1 MPSVNI
7 PKKSTFTDMTP
18 FVDVAFLILAFF
30 VMATKFKPPE
40 PVTITTPHSVSS
52 AKLKEQDGIMITF
65 DSSGK
70 VFLSMNVQKKEEDGL
85 KYDLIK
91 TVNGNRNLGLS
102 ENEMRAFQRDG
113 MIGTPFSEIKSYLSL
128 PNDQRSSLLSRQKG
142 IPVDSADNQLAT
154 WLGAAKVV
162 FEGKKADF
170 MIKGDNNAKYPA
182 FKGVIEAL
190 RTNDLFKYKLITD
203 PKGVPE
209 GSELYRLR
217 QSGKNMD
224 DES

>member
-52 AKLKEQDGIMITF
+52 AKLKEQNGIMITF

-70 VFLSMNVQKKEEDGL
+70 VFLSMNVQKKEDDDL

-91 TVNGNRNLGLS
+91 AVNANRNLGLT

-113 MIGTPFSEIKSYLSL
+113 MIGTPFSEIKSYLSM
-128 PNDQRSSLLSRQKG
+128 PNEQRGSALGKQKG
-142 IPVDSADNQLAT
+142 IPVDSADNQLST
-154 WLGAAKVV
+154 WIGASKQV
-162 FEGKKADF
+162 FSGMKADF
-170 MIKGDNNAKYPA
+170 MIKGDNNAKYPS
-182 FKGVIEAL
+182 FKGVIDAL
-190 RTNDLFKYKLITD
+190 RANDENKYKLITD
-203 PKGVPE
+203 PRGVPE

-217 QSGKNMD
+217 QAGKGMD
-224 DES
+224 TES